1 MHKKS
6 CLHEHF
12 LPTSPRLFITRN
24 SLQLYIVCIRLNY
37 KATYSHKIICTKIGN
52 KSFNPV
58 NINLLTHF
66 RLFKVPKIRLDLWLK
81 FNSYGLLTGVVH
93 GLCPQKDLVLYMSL
107 VDRSSSSLQKEI

>member
-1 MHKKS
+1 M
-6 CLHEHF
+6 
-12 LPTSPRLFITRN
+12 
-24 SLQLYIVCIRLNY
+24 QLYIVCIRLNY

-93 GLCPQKDLVLYMSL
+93 GLGPQKGLVLYMSL
-107 VDRSSSSLQKEI
+107 VDRSSSSLQKEILKKTLKSGNRFLLNQN

>member
-1 MHKKS
+1 MQ
-6 CLHEHF
+6 
-12 LPTSPRLFITRN
+12 R
-24 SLQLYIVCIRLNY
+24 YIVRIRLNY

-93 GLCPQKDLVLYMSL
+93 GLGPQKGLVLYMSL
-107 VDRSSSSLQKEI
+107 VDRSSSSLQKEILKKTLKSGNRFLLNQN

>member
-12 LPTSPRLFITRN
+12 LPTSPHLFITRN

-93 GLCPQKDLVLYMSL
+93 GLCPQKGLVLYMSL